1 MEIGKKIQQRRIF
14 LGLTQQELA
23 NRCELSKGFISQL
36 ENDKTSP
43 SIETLNLILEV
54 LGIKISDFFASDQK
68 KQIIFTKDDYF
79 EKDFGN
85 YRQLWLVPS
94 AQINQMEPII
104 VLIKK
109 GSKTILD
116 MPHNGE
122 EFGFVINGEILIH
135 YGDEAYKCK
144 CGESFYFET
153 NKKHYIENI
162 GEEETKIIWVSC
174 PPEF

>member
-94 AQINQMEPII
+94 AQINQI
-104 VLIKK
+104 
-109 GSKTILD
+109 
-116 MPHNGE
+116 
-122 EFGFVINGEILIH
+122 
-135 YGDEAYKCK
+135 
-144 CGESFYFET
+144 
-153 NKKHYIENI
+153 
-162 GEEETKIIWVSC
+162 
-174 PPEF
+174 